1 MISLT
6 VASWGNAGVYY
17 ISIPLCKK
25 MLFLFFFAVRHA
37 KLDHPF
43 EINAE
48 RYIFV
53 IQYISLCSWF
63 GS

>member
-1 MISLT
+1 MVLPHDKKVFFFVFSL
-6 VASWGNAGVYY
+6 
-17 ISIPLCKK
+17 
-25 MLFLFFFAVRHA
+25 LFLFCFFAVRHA

-53 IQYISLCSWF
+53 LQYISLCSWF